1 MKNTYLLFTLSI
13 VSLLS
18 CKSNSEE
25 ETSEK
30 AAQAEQ
36 KTTFRIA
43 LGSCNR
49 QNLAQD
55 YWSVIEKDSADIF
68 VWGGDNIY
76 ADTQDMELM
85 EAKYD
90 TLKTN
95 NYYTSFI
102 NKLPYGP
109 IGVWDDH
116 DYGKNDAGVEWEYK
130 EEAKSLFMDFFDI
143 DSTHVM
149 TDRGGIYHSK
159 TIDVGDKSI
168 KFYML
173 DTRYFRDGLL
183 DAEESK
189 KRYQPH
195 TSADSTLLGDEQW
208 EWLEKEFEASEAD
221 FNIIVSS
228 VQFLSSEHGFETWGN
243 FPHEVE
249 KMQNLLIEHS
259 LDNILMLSGD
269 RHISEFSQKKIEGLD
284 YPLTDFTSSG
294 LTHSYTSYDGEPN
307 PHRVGEVV
315 AKTSYGIIDLN
326 FESEGAELTIKSTE
340 DREVFQNLKL
350 KYRTEQ

>member
-1 MKNTYLLFTLSI
+1 MKNLYLLIILSC

-25 ETSEK
+25 ETSGI
-30 AAQAEQ
+30 AQAGQ

-49 QNLAQD
+49 QNLAQN

-90 TLKTN
+90 SLKSN
-95 NYYTSFI
+95 NFYTSFV
-102 NKLPYGP
+102 NELPYGSV
-109 IGVWDDH
+109 GVWDDH
-116 DYGKNDAGVEWEYK
+116 DYGKNDAGEEWTYK

-143 DSTHVM
+143 DSTHAM
-149 TDRGGIYHSK
+149 ADRGGIYHSK
-159 TIDVGDKSI
+159 TIDLGDNSI
-168 KFYML
+168 KLYML

-183 DAEESK
+183 EAEESH
-189 KRYQPH
+189 KRYKPH
-195 TSADSTLLGDEQW
+195 TSSDSTLLGDEQW
-208 EWLEKEFEASEAD
+208 EWLEKEFKNSKAD

-228 VQFLSSEHGFETWGN
+228 IQFLSSEHGFESWGN

-249 KMQNLLIEHS
+249 KMQSLLLDYS
-259 LDNILMLSGD
+259 LDNVLMLSGD

-284 YPLTDFTSSG
+284 YPITDFTSSG

-307 PHRVGEVV
+307 TYRVGEVT
-315 AKTSYGIIDLN
+315 AQTSYGIVDLDLN
-326 FESEGAELTIKSTE
+326 KNQAELKIQFTE
-340 DREVFQNLKL
+340 DGRVLQNLKINF
-350 KYRTEQ
+350 KTTN